1 MNGKNSTLKIP
12 LFTPFKDVQ
21 QGMDALI
28 KTINKVKDNSVRTEL
43 AIIYGCLGS
52 TLTTDNI
59 GFHTS
64 HISQINDDCECSYSD
79 DDICTGRC

>member
-1 MNGKNSTLKIP
+1 MKKIP

-28 KTINKVKDNSVRTEL
+28 KAINKVKDDSAKVEL

-52 TLTTDNI
+52 TLNEQLKEKTL
-59 GFHTS
+59 
-64 HISQINDDCECSYSD
+64 
-79 DDICTGRC
+79 